1 MIEPSKRKGGVL
13 YEHITNDRFEEI
25 LRHRTEHY
33 KSIGWRDLS
42 IEEGEFVAIVGTSG
56 SGKSTLLNM
65 MGGLDTPTSGSIKVK
80 GKNYRNSR
88 MNSLPSSADVTSGL
102 SFRITSCSCAECL

>member
-33 KSIGWRDLS
+33 KSIGWRDPYPLRK
-42 IEEGEFVAIVGTSG
+42 VN
-56 SGKSTLLNM
+56 LLP
-65 MGGLDTPTSGSIKVK
+65 LLVLPAAV
-80 GKNYRNSR
+80 
-88 MNSLPSSADVTSGL
+88 SLL
-102 SFRITSCSCAECL
+102 C